1 MKALLFIFLPFI
13 IFSLDI
19 SQYSI
24 NSFLNYLQQT
34 GYYDIFEQIKIIYGS
49 DYAIAACEEFTPS
62 KYCKEAVLVYMSAS
76 SRPPTRPGDNT
87 DSQSTSTKN
96 GLIAFLLKEE
106 NLKILSKFYTIKE
119 INAILSRILKGS
131 NTNVMI

>member
-13 IFSLDI
+13 ILSLDI

-24 NSFLNYLQQT
+24 NSFLNFLQET
-34 GYYDIFEQIKIIYGS
+34 GYYEIIAQIKILYES
-49 DYAIAACEEFTPS
+49 DYAIAVCKEFTKS
-62 KYCKEAVLVYMSAS
+62 VYCKEAVLIYMPAS

-119 INAILSRILKGS
+119 INAILSRILNGS